1 MKENLGTYLFLV
13 YLSIATLGKG
23 IVSFGKGLKGGSPTC
38 LYQVR
43 LLEMNL
49 SPQHSSPLWARVLW
63 KPASTLKLCGENHQI
78 NPLVCKVDAGQGNS
92 DGLQFI

>member
-13 YLSIATLGKG
+13 YLDLSIASLGKG

-38 LYQVR
+38 LYQVC
-43 LLEMNL
+43 LLELNL

-63 KPASTLKLCGENHQI
+63 KPASMLKLCGGK
-78 NPLVCKVDAGQGNS
+78 PPDKPT
-92 DGLQFI
+92 GLQSGCRSGEQ